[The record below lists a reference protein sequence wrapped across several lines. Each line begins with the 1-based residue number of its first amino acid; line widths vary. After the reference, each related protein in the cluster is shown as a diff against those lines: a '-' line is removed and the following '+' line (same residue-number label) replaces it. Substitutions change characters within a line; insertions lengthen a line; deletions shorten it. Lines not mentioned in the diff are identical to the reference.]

1 MGLKELQAWR
11 LVKLRHQPGD
21 RREYFE
27 APADVWEIFR
37 VLAEERRRREIEPT
51 LSMLRMALLES
62 AANDAERHAQER
74 MRQMHELIDRLMT
87 WFDDVQKL
95 APETAMQLMGMGAT
109 VTKVLEFK
117 DRMTGKSP
125 AHATQRS
132 NDHGRP
138 SALAHAVCANISFH
152 ILFPTINI
160 ALCWLLVYFRF
171 AARGTQAQAAPGWEE
186 AYYFW
191 TKVFALTFALG
202 VVSGVTMSFQFG
214 TNWPGFMEKAG
225 NIAGPLLGYEVL
237 TAFFPGG
244 HLPGHHAVW
253 PRPRVGPRA
262 PGGHADGGGGH
273 HAVGILDPEPQLV
286 DADARGLQDH

>member
-1 MGLKELQAWR
+1 MSLQEHLPPLNRQFVAHFGEMGSRWGINRTVGQIYALIYISQRALNADDISEALECSRSNVSMGLKELQAWR
-11 LVKLRHQPGD
+11 LVQLRHQPGD

-62 AANDAERHAQER
+62 PDNEAERHAQER

-125 AHATQRS
+125 
-132 NDHGRP
+132 GK
-138 SALAHAVCANISFH
+138 ALN
-152 ILFPTINI
+152 
-160 ALCWLLVYFRF
+160 
-171 AARGTQAQAAPGWEE
+171 
-186 AYYFW
+186 
-191 TKVFALTFALG
+191 KD
-202 VVSGVTMSFQFG
+202 
-214 TNWPGFMEKAG
+214 K
-225 NIAGPLLGYEVL
+225 
-237 TAFFPGG
+237 GG
-244 HLPGHHAVW
+244 
-253 PRPRVGPRA
+253 
-262 PGGHADGGGGH
+262 
-273 HAVGILDPEPQLV
+273 
-286 DADARGLQDH
+286 